1 MTVSSTHATYP
12 SMLAFDKTEEFCYVL
27 KKIAKSCKNDRRPSL
42 DNVYPGMC
50 NDFNDII
57 KNEVTC
63 PFDFKSRK
71 IERKEFS
78 KLKSW
83 TVDYARNNIAK
94 VNIFLKD
101 PFVQKY
107 QREEKITEITFV
119 GTIGG
124 ILGLFLGFS
133 FISVIE
139 ILYLVFIWTSS
150 CISKSKKCHSSK
162 TRPVGSWKSSNTI
175 LKA

>member
-1 MTVSSTHATYP
+1 MTVSVTQAAYP
-12 SMLAFDKTEEFCYVL
+12 STMAFDKTKEFCYVL
-27 KKIAKSCKNDRRPSL
+27 KKIKKSCKNDRRPSL
-42 DNVYPGMC
+42 DNAYPGMC
-50 NDFNDII
+50 NDFDYII
-57 KNEVTC
+57 DDNVTC
-63 PFDFKSRK
+63 PFDFASRK
-71 IERKEFS
+71 IKSEQIS

-83 TVDYARNNIAK
+83 TVNYAKNNIAK

-139 ILYLVFIWTSS
+139 ILYMVCIWVISCVSTSG
-150 CISKSKKCHSSK
+150 KSQSSRI
-162 TRPVGSWKSSNTI
+162 TPIEGWKSPKSI
-175 LKA
+175 V